1 MSHWATATL
10 HNPCEGG
17 SVMVAPAET
26 ESESVPI
33 RPGGWTAEDVLA
45 FSEDQFPGQRVELV
59 DGALLVSPAPSSGH
73 QRLLH
78 RLQLQLAA
86 ALPEGAELLPGVNV
100 RLGGKRLLVPDLALV
115 ARAGMETPCYDESDV
130 LLAAEIESPSTR
142 LRDRGLKLTL
152 YAEAMVRYYLL
163 VDPEL
168 KAATLFELGTGEYVP
183 IARSQS
189 GRIELTRPFE
199 TTVDLTG

>member
-10 HNPCEGG
+10 HKPCEGG

-26 ESESVPI
+26 ESVPI
-33 RPGGWTAEDVLA
+33 RPGGWTADDVLA

-78 RLQLQLAA
+78 RLQLQLAT
-86 ALPEGAELLPGVNV
+86 ALPDGAELLPGVNV

-115 ARAGMETPCYDESDV
+115 ARAGMETSCYDESDL
-130 LLAAEIESPSTR
+130 LLAVEIESPSTR
-142 LRDRGLKLTL
+142 LRDRGLKHTL

-163 VDPEL
+163 VDPDL
-168 KAATLFELGTGEYVP
+168 HAATLFELGTGEYVP
-183 IARSQS
+183 IARSES
-189 GRIELTRPFE
+189 GRIELHRPFE